1 MVLILA
7 VLFVACI
14 YISVIKI
21 LVNHIPLIIIVGD
34 NELRVL
40 LLRAVV
46 LDTQRCRAIGCV
58 KVLVEVLLTSEMLCF
73 CFCEHLSG
81 RLALIDI

>member
-1 MVLILA
+1 MILA
-7 VLFVACI
+7 ILFVACVQ
-14 YISVIKI
+14 ISVIKI
-21 LVNHIPLIIIVGD
+21 LVNHIPLIIWVGD

-46 LDTQRCRAIGCV
+46 LNTQRCRAIGCV
-58 KVLVEVLLTSEMLCF
+58 EVLVEVLLTSEMLGF
-73 CFCEHLSG
+73 CFSEHLSG